1 MRWHGKAVYKRMKVF
16 DFDNTLYDGE
26 CSLDFF
32 MYCVKK
38 KKSLLRYLPK
48 VAAKAV
54 KYKTSRVEGR
64 EVSEFVEEMIKV
76 FFDNCENLD
85 EHVRA
90 FWKLNKRK
98 LKQNMLAEISPRDAV
113 ISASPRF
120 LLEGIA
126 DMLNTKNLI
135 CTELDMENKK
145 LKYLCYS
152 KNKVKSFHE
161 HFGDTRIDEFYTDN
175 MNDMPLMQLAD
186 RVFLVAGN
194 KITELKKCE

>member
-1 MRWHGKAVYKRMKVF
+1 MKVF

-54 KYKTSRVEGR
+54 KYKTSRVEGG

-90 FWKLNKRK
+90 FWKLNKHK
-98 LKQNMLAEISPRDAV
+98 LKQNMLDKISSADAV

-152 KNKVKSFHE
+152 KNKVKSFRE